1 MTRVIDVRVPDMGN
15 FKDVAVI
22 DVLVKPGDRIEPES
36 PLVTL
41 ETEKATMDVPSTVG
55 GIVERVAVNK
65 GGKVNAGD
73 VVVAVRSED
82 GAGEGAAGQARPSEA
97 AAADGDSAGTAASR
111 PPPDRAGGASA
122 VPAGST
128 DAAAPR
134 EPAGARSG
142 RTAAAA
148 APAAA

>member
-1 MTRVIDVRVPDMGN
+1 MGN

-55 GIVERVAVNK
+55 GIIERVAVNK

-73 VVVAVRSED
+73 VVVAVRLQD
-82 GAGEGAAGQARPSEA
+82 GAAQGAGADARPAEGGAKDDSSARTGAPAAPTEGATA
-97 AAADGDSAGTAASR
+97 AAVE
-111 PPPDRAGGASA
+111 P
-122 VPAGST
+122 
-128 DAAAPR
+128 PR
-134 EPAGARSG
+134 EAPPAR
-142 RTAAAA
+142 AA
-148 APAAA
+148 APAPAAERAEPVPVQSRAPE